1 MSYFLFEWDY
11 ISRTGPNGYKQKAL
25 YKSMIGSMKH
35 LKTEVAETVQTEA
48 DSSGF
53 EALFTEHWAYVYR
66 VLHRLLGDPS
76 EAEDLA
82 LETFFR
88 LYQRY
93 PLREKEFN
101 IGGWLYRV
109 ATNLGLHSIRSWKRR
124 EHYEM
129 AAGKYA
135 LDETPEDHP
144 AEIMAR
150 EEERRFVRLAL
161 AQMNE
166 RQSQLL
172 IMRHSG
178 MSYKDIAK
186 ALKLAPTS
194 IGPLLLRAE
203 REFEKH
209 YRAFPGTARQ
219 DRRAQEEP

>member
-1 MSYFLFEWDY
+1 
-11 ISRTGPNGYKQKAL
+11 
-25 YKSMIGSMKH
+25 MKN
-35 LKTEVAETVQTEA
+35 LKTDAVDTVQTE
-48 DSSGF
+48 SNTSGF
-53 EALFTEHWAYVYR
+53 EALFLEHWAFVYR
-66 VLHRLLGDPS
+66 ILYRLLGDPS

-93 PLREKEFN
+93 PPREAEFN

-124 EHYEM
+124 ERYEM
-129 AAGKYA
+129 DAGKFA
-135 LDETPEDHP
+135 LEETPEDRP
-144 AEIMAR
+144 AEILAQ
-150 EEERRFVRLAL
+150 EDERRFVRLAL

-172 IMRHSG
+172 IMRYSG
-178 MSYKDIAK
+178 SSYKDIAK
-186 ALKLAPTS
+186 ALGLSPAS

-209 YRAFPGTARQ
+209 YRALPGTARQ
-219 DRRAQEEP
+219 GRWAQEES

>member
-1 MSYFLFEWDY
+1 
-11 ISRTGPNGYKQKAL
+11 
-25 YKSMIGSMKH
+25 MIGSMKN
-35 LKTEVAETVQTEA
+35 LKTEVAETVQAESG
-48 DSSGF
+48 SSGF
-53 EALFTEHWAYVYR
+53 EALFMEHWAHVYR
-66 VLHRLLGDPS
+66 ILHRLLGDSS

-88 LYQRY
+88 LYQHH
-93 PLREKEFN
+93 PLPEKEFN
-101 IGGWLYRV
+101 LGGWLYRV
-109 ATNLGLHSIRSWKRR
+109 ATNLALHSIRSWKRR
-124 EHYEM
+124 ERYEL
-129 AAGKYA
+129 AAGRYA

-144 AEIMAR
+144 AEIMAK

-178 MSYKDIAK
+178 LSYKDIAK

-194 IGPLLLRAE
+194 IGPLLVRAE

-209 YRAFPGTARQ
+209 YRAL
-219 DRRAQEEP
+219 AQEELP

>member
-1 MSYFLFEWDY
+1 
-11 ISRTGPNGYKQKAL
+11 
-25 YKSMIGSMKH
+25 MIGSMKK
-35 LKTEVAETVQTEA
+35 LKADLAENGQAESR
-48 DSSGF
+48 SSASAF
-53 EALFTEHWAYVYR
+53 EALFMEHWAPVYR
-66 VLHRLLGDPS
+66 ILQRIVGDPA

-93 PLREKEFN
+93 PPREAEFN

-124 EHYEM
+124 ERYE
-129 AAGKYA
+129 ATAGKFA
-135 LDETPEDHP
+135 LEETPEDRP
-144 AEIMAR
+144 AEILVKQ
-150 EEERRFVRLAL
+150 EERRFVRVAL

-178 MSYKDIAK
+178 MSYKEIAE
-186 ALKLAPTS
+186 ALQLAPTS

-203 REFEKH
+203 REFEKR
-209 YRAFPGTARQ
+209 YRAI
-219 DRRAQEEP
+219 AQEEP